1 MRPRLATALALMV
14 LLCPA
19 VSPAKPAKHR
29 PKRPRTTEPADFGSA
44 PSAKY
49 GELGKKACLAEL
61 KRRKVPFVEVEEARG
76 VLAPVRLK
84 GPVGGVTYRT
94 EATAAERAKS
104 PLEIFDCRLVL
115 SLSDF
120 SEILKKHGVE
130 EALLFSAWRP
140 PPKSW
145 PRDKLGTRH
154 PGALAIDLRRLV
166 LAPGEDGKQKDL
178 VVERDWTPKRDT
190 PPCEGAPSPDTAEA
204 KTLRAIFCEAN
215 DKRLFTVMLSPNYN
229 KAHENH
235 FHLEVTPQVKWR
247 LVL

>member
-1 MRPRLATALALMV
+1 MRSRLATLLALAV

-29 PKRPRTTEPADFGSA
+29 PKRPRTTEAADFASA

-49 GELGKKACLAEL
+49 GDLAKKACLAEL
-61 KRRKVPFVEVEEARG
+61 KRRNIPFAAVDEARG
-76 VLAPVRLK
+76 VMAPVRLK
-84 GPVGGVTYRT
+84 GAVGGVVYRT
-94 EATAAERAKS
+94 AAPEAERAKS

-115 SLSDF
+115 ALSDF

-154 PGALAIDLRRLV
+154 PGALAIDLRRMV
-166 LAPGEDGKQKDL
+166 LAPGEDGKRKDL
-178 VVERDWTPKRDT
+178 VVERDWTPMRDK
-190 PPCEGAPSPDTAEA
+190 PPCDGAPSPDTDAA
-204 KTLRAIFCEAN
+204 KTIRAIFCEAN
-215 DKRLFTVMLSPNYN
+215 DKRLFTVMLSPNYD